1 MLHCGDFGGMG
12 VAVIANRTKGRMR
25 AWAAQNQDGVDR
37 ALEQGPPRVTRTVS
51 KRHQTTRH
59 SRQRAAAGVLGEGG

>member
-12 VAVIANRTKGRMR
+12 VAVIANRAKGRMR

-37 ALEQGPPRVTRTVS
+37 ALQQGPPRVIGTVS
-51 KRHQTTRH
+51 KRNQTTRH
-59 SRQRAAAGVLGEGG
+59 SRQRAAAGVPGEGG

>member
-37 ALEQGPPRVTRTVS
+37 ALQQGRPRVTRTIS

-59 SRQRAAAGVLGEGG
+59 SRQRAASGVSGECG